1 MLNTTLDTGTV
12 RATLKTTRLMEAVR
26 FHGPRDIRVET
37 IDEPI
42 CGKGEVKI
50 RPAFVGLCG
59 SDIHEYTG
67 GPVLIPQ
74 EPHNITGRSCPVT
87 LGHEISGIVEEV
99 GEGVAHVSPGQRVV
113 VRPTI
118 FDRQCPACKRGYEY
132 CCENIGFIGLSGYG
146 GGLAKYHVAPAEHFY
161 PIPDNVSLEA
171 AALIEPLAVA
181 WHAVNLSPFKIGD
194 NVMVV
199 GGGPVGIGIVQVL
212 KLQGAK
218 NIMLSELY
226 DKRRRF
232 AIEYGATHAFDPGQ
246 EDVTQRVMEVTDSVG
261 ADVIFDAAGVEKAL
275 NGAISACRTHGA
287 IINVAVWE
295 KKPAISVNDLMYN
308 EVKYTGSALYDEG
321 SFAAVIKALG
331 YGQLQ
336 PEKMIT
342 SKIKLNETVEKGF
355 ETLVNDRED
364 HCKILIDVQA

>member
-12 RATLKTTRLMEAVR
+12 RATLKTTPLMEAVR

-50 RPAFVGLCG
+50 RPAFAGLCG
-59 SDIHEYTG
+59 SDIHEHTG

-87 LGHEISGIVEEV
+87 LGHEFSGIVEEV

-118 FDRQCPACKRGYEY
+118 FDRQCTACKRGYEH

-146 GGLAKYHVAPAEHFY
+146 GGLAKYHVASVGHFY

-181 WHAVNLSPFKIGD
+181 WHAVDRSSFKMGD

-232 AIEYGATHAFDPGQ
+232 ASEYGATHTFDPVQ

-275 NGAISACRTHGA
+275 NSVIGACRTHGT

-295 KKPAISVNDLMYN
+295 NKPAIPVNDLMYI
-308 EVKYTGSALYDEG
+308 EVNYTGSALYDEG
-321 SFAAVIKALG
+321 SFEAVIKALG

-336 PEKMIT
+336 PEKMVT
-342 SKIKLNETVEKGF
+342 SKIKLNETVEKGL
-355 ETLVNDRED
+355 ETLANDRED